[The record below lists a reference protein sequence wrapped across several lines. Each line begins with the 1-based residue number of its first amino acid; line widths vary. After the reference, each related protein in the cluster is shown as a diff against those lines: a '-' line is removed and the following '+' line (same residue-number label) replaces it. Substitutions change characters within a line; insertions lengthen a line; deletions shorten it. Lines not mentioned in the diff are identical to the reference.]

1 MSYVE
6 KQDDEDTILLS
17 NYLIKCIMESNIL
30 QYTEKPIMRVKF
42 QTEEVWDKE
51 HFCCEGS
58 TDPIQRLFPCTDST
72 VSE

>member
-6 KQDDEDTILLS
+6 KQEDEDTILLS

-42 QTEEVWDKE
+42 QTEEV
-51 HFCCEGS
+51 
-58 TDPIQRLFPCTDST
+58 
-72 VSE
+72 